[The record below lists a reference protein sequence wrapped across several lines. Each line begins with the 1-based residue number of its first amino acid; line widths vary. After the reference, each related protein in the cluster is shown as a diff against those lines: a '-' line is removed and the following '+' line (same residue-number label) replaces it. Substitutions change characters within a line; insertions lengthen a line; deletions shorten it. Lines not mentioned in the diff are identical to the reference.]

1 MGWWQTEKVKTKK
14 GKEIMLVNGDSPADL
29 MGDCVE
35 RISKRYQDEFGRKPY
50 RRELED
56 VLTFVVLDEYVE
68 DKDTPLE
75 EDNTAPSDNY
85 ERDQLIKAGL
95 QVIEMGLNDAKKFI

>member
-1 MGWWQTEKVKTKK
+1 M
-14 GKEIMLVNGDSPADL
+14 
-29 MGDCVE
+29 
-35 RISKRYQDEFGRKPY
+35 
-50 RRELED
+50 
-56 VLTFVVLDEYVE
+56 LTFVVLDEWVE